1 MAKDALLLLAKVGRC
16 LPSRALDYTR
26 DLVERHSSGP
36 TAIPLNSQSI
46 RTLAAKLWHV
56 DELGLVDLDYLYL
69 QALESGPRGLPALQ
83 QLLPISAEEI
93 AMDVE
98 PYLIDIGAVHL
109 SQRGRA
115 LTAYGESLIHRHRS
129 EQSERRL
136 ENEKV

>member
-1 MAKDALLLLAKVGRC
+1 
-16 LPSRALDYTR
+16 
-26 DLVERHSSGP
+26 
-36 TAIPLNSQSI
+36 
-46 RTLAAKLWHV
+46 V